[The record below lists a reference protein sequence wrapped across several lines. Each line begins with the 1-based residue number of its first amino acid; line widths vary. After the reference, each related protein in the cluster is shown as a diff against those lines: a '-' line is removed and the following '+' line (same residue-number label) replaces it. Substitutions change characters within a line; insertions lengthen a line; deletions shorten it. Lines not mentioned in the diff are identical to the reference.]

1 MKKLFIVFIFT
12 ILFIPKVYAFEIDVD
27 KIKIDSKSSTLI
39 KNLDDT
45 YNIDTN
51 DFDKKIVYD
60 EKIQELV
67 KKVISISISDDDLQT
82 KKSNIVQYMFL
93 SSTNGFDNINGMVF
107 IEMYLKILEE
117 YNLKFDYIKDIKTVP
132 FNENDKLALI
142 YISDALVDGETKDI
156 VFAYWL
162 KSNDGVNY
170 GIYYPWVTIDDT
182 LDDYF
187 AEISD
192 SEEKGEIIGTT
203 FNQMSLNDSGNVVV
217 NKSLMNT
224 IYNNNIGS
232 VVQITGMNSNGF
244 NTYGSGFVIR
254 EGVIVTTWSLFL
266 KFLTHSNYIFVND
279 AYGNTYDILG
289 VVSAQVDYDVV
300 VLKVEKEIGQKVI
313 LGDSSKLNSSSNLFT
328 INSKDN
334 NTFSI
339 NYGVNLSVRDGRL
352 ENMFPLSDSDVGSA
366 LFNEY
371 GEVVGFNVS
380 DLLYSELSYAN
391 STNYLKELQT
401 TLVNIPYDSI
411 RYTVIDTFKQSYYMN
426 FSEEV
431 KANNVPSNVWNKYKN
446 IGNLDENIKLDLL
459 KSSYVDNILSLRY
472 KNNSGGSIDSLYLL
486 SKFVEDLLK
495 QGYQL
500 TYQDNDKVIY
510 ANNKYKIIIKNN
522 FNYLI
527 IVIMEI

>member
-1 MKKLFIVFIFT
+1 MKKIFLTFIFT
-12 ILFIPKVYAFEIDVD
+12 ILFITEVQAFEIDVD
-27 KIKIDSKSSTLI
+27 KIKIDSKSNTLI

-45 YNIDTN
+45 YSIETE
-51 DFDKKIVYD
+51 DFDNKIVYD
-60 EKIQELV
+60 KKIQELV
-67 KKVISISISDDDLQT
+67 KKLISISISDDDLQT
-82 KKSNIVQYMFL
+82 KKSNMGQYMFL

-117 YNLKFDYIKDIKTVP
+117 YNLEFEYIKDIKTVP
-132 FNENDKLALI
+132 FNETDKLALI
-142 YISDALVDGETKDI
+142 YISDAKVDGETKDI

-162 KSNDGVNY
+162 KSNDGINY
-170 GIYYPWVTIDDT
+170 GVYYPWVTIDDT

-187 AEISD
+187 AEISE
-192 SEEKGEIIGTT
+192 SEENGEIIGTT
-203 FNQMSLNDSGNVVV
+203 YNQLSLNDSGNVAV
-217 NKSLMNT
+217 NESLMNT

-244 NTYGSGFVIR
+244 NTYGSGFIIR

-266 KFLTHSNYIFVND
+266 KFLTNSNYIFVND

-300 VLKVEKEIGQKVI
+300 VLKIEKEIGQKVI
-313 LGDSSKLNSSSNLFT
+313 LGDSSKLNSSSTLFT

-339 NYGVNLSVRDGRL
+339 NYGVNLSVHDGRL
-352 ENMFPLSDSDVGSA
+352 ENMFPLSESDVGSA

-371 GEVVGFNVS
+371 GEVVGFTVS

-391 STNYLKELQT
+391 STDYLKELQNI
-401 TLVNIPYDSI
+401 LVNMSYDSI
-411 RYTVIDTFKQSYYMN
+411 RYTLLDTFKQSYYMD

-431 KANNVPSNVWNKYKN
+431 VDNNVPSKIWNKYKK
-446 IGNLDENIKLDLL
+446 IGNLEKNIKLELL

-472 KNNSGGSIDSLYLL
+472 KNNSGGAIDSLYLV
-486 SKFVEDLLK
+486 SEYVDDLLK

-500 TYQDNDKVIY
+500 TYQDDDKVIY
-510 ANNKYKIIIKNN
+510 ANNKYKIIIKNS